1 MASSVVSALRSPTD
15 ASAGR
20 DGACAGGRGDETQA
34 IAALLPDAVEGVAA
48 SRCCNASVFSS
59 AARSPGSWRRAPTAS
74 TRMILAPGANARRV
88 YLSHLPAVTDE
99 AILRVVLADKVHNAR
114 SIVRDYRAEGE
125 AMWARFTNKTIDD
138 QLCYYRALLA
148 FLPPA
153 TQGPGR
159 RPAARGRRARG
170 AQSRRRG
177 EVASGRARASPFRRP
192 KADR

>member
-1 MASSVVSALRSPTD
+1 MQRIRVQFGGEV
-15 ASAGR
+15 AG
-20 DGACAGGRGDETQA
+20 
-34 IAALLPDAVEGVAA
+34 IVAA
-48 SRCCNASVFSS
+48 CSDSIDADGPRT
-59 AARSPGSWRRAPTAS
+59 WRERKA
-74 TRMILAPGANARRV
+74 G
-88 YLSHLPAVTDE
+88 YLSHLPEVTDE

-138 QLCYYRALLA
+138 QLHCYPALLA

-170 AQSRRRG
+170 AQSRRRS